1 MNVFLDANILV
12 SVINREYPLYNFSAR
27 ILSLSQHPG
36 FQLFTSP
43 LNLAIAFYFAQKKC
57 STLKAKEKI
66 ELIKTHLKITT
77 INSKMVNQAIQ
88 NKSVHDFEDG
98 LQYYSAVES
107 TCNCIVTEDI
117 DDYYF
122 SEIEVISSRDFLMK
136 YLLT

>member
-1 MNVFLDANILV
+1 
-12 SVINREYPLYNFSAR
+12 
-27 ILSLSQHPG
+27 
-36 FQLFTSP
+36 
-43 LNLAIAFYFAQKKC
+43 
-57 STLKAKEKI
+57 
-66 ELIKTHLKITT
+66 
-77 INSKMVNQAIQ
+77 MVNQAIQ